1 MVGWALST
9 EEAFYPLVNDET
21 FNAQETRQEEDLSK
35 LRSSHPPGGAR
46 DMPDQAPIAER
57 ARCDH
62 DRIESSDISKRSVG
76 TIDAAIERVG
86 TLRD

>member
-1 MVGWALST
+1 MIGWALST

-35 LRSSHPPGGAR
+35 LRSSHPPGRAR

-62 DRIESSDISKRSVG
+62 DCVKRSHISKWSVG
-76 TIDAAIERVG
+76 AISAAIECVG